1 MLAGVALVSATLLMI
16 ELALTRIFSVV
27 MYYHFAFLAISI
39 ALFGLSASGVFAYLA
54 RTRLERRDLTSLL
67 SAASLVYAATT
78 IVALFFLVRLRV
90 GLNYSRENLLLML
103 TIYALAAL
111 PFFTGGL
118 VITLAIARQS
128 SRINMV
134 YAADL
139 TGAAAG
145 CLILIPLLNRLG
157 APGVVLTAAV
167 MAIAAAVLFAD
178 RARRPRIATIG
189 AAIMLLPLAGQLS
202 GRAGFDVVDTKG
214 HRSDRILF
222 AKWNSF
228 SRIGVYERT
237 HGDWSLSPAYTG
249 PLPDTRYM
257 DIDSAAST
265 PILGLAP
272 DFSNV
277 QYLKYELTA
286 LAYHLKESQGSGP
299 KAEGF
304 NALVIGPGGGR
315 DLVSA
320 LVFGARHVDGVEINP
335 IIADDVMR
343 GQFREFSG
351 GIYTHPRVRIVV
363 DDGRSFVRRTPDRYD
378 VIQASLVDTWAATA
392 AGAYTLTENTLYTV
406 EAFDDYLDH
415 LTDEGVL
422 TMTRW
427 VFDGLRLVSL
437 AQAAAEKRGWSAA
450 DRIAIVRHQRVATF
464 LFKRT
469 PFTARELAT
478 LHDVSARLGFEVLYA
493 PSDEESP
500 PVREETVDGTSTGD
514 YGRLI
519 RASDPQHFYAGFRAD
534 IRPTT
539 DDRPF
544 FFHTTKLENQFA
556 VAFGRSMLFGNG
568 LSALL
573 TLLGISGA
581 LVVLFVIGP
590 LAIAGRGAGHPR
602 GWFAWLVYFGALGA
616 GFMLIEV
623 AILQRFVLLLGHP
636 VYSLTV
642 TLFSLLLGTGLGAA
656 WSRRFDQQSLGRTG
670 AIALVTVAGI
680 AIAVI
685 LVVTPLVSWA
695 IPFARTTRMAIAV
708 AMLVPIGLA
717 LGIPMPTGM
726 RLLSARAPQMV
737 AWAWGMNGALSVL
750 GATLA
755 IFIAMNWGF
764 QVTLLAAS
772 ATYLIGLAAFLLAA

>member
-39 ALFGLSASGVFAYLA
+39 ALFGLSASGVFAYLG
-54 RTRLERRDLTSLL
+54 RRWLDRRDLRSLL
-67 SAASLVYAATT
+67 SGASLVYAATT

-90 GLNYSRENLLLML
+90 GLNYSRANLLLML

-128 SRINMV
+128 SRVNTV

-157 APGVVLTAAV
+157 APGVVLTAAIIAV
-167 MAIAAAVLFAD
+167 AAAILFAGSAA
-178 RARRPRIATIG
+178 RARIATIG
-189 AAIMLLPLAGQLS
+189 AVLIALPLAGQIS
-202 GRAGFDVVDTKG
+202 GRATFDVVDTKG
-214 HRSDRILF
+214 HRSDHILF

-237 HGDWSLSPAYTG
+237 HGDWSLSPTYRG

-265 PILGLAP
+265 PILALAP
-272 DFSNV
+272 DLSNV

-286 LAYHLKESQGSGP
+286 LAYHLKSPDFS
-299 KAEGF
+299 
-304 NALVIGPGGGR
+304 ALVIGPGGGR

-320 LVFGARHVDGVEINP
+320 LVFGARHIDGVEINP

-343 GQFREFSG
+343 GQFLEFSG

-427 VFDGLRLVSL
+427 VFDGLRLISL
-437 AQAAAEKRGWSAA
+437 AQAAAEKRGWSVA
-450 DRIAIVRHQRVATF
+450 DRIAIVRYQRVATF

-469 PFTARELAT
+469 PFTPRELAT
-478 LHDVSARLGFEVLYA
+478 LHEVSDRLGFDVLYA
-493 PSDEESP
+493 PSDTDAK
-500 PVREETVDGTSTGD
+500 PVEDEDVDGTSTAD
-514 YGRLI
+514 YARLV
-519 RASDPQHFYAGFRAD
+519 RASDPQQFYAGFHSD

-544 FFHTTKLENQFA
+544 FFHTTKLENQFS

-573 TLLGISGA
+573 TLLGISAA

-590 LAIAGRGAGHPR
+590 LALAGRGAGRPR

-656 WSRRFDQQSLGRTG
+656 WSRRFSLQSLRRTG
-670 AIALVTVAGI
+670 AIALVAIAAI
-680 AIAVI
+680 AIAVVLI
-685 LVVTPLVSWA
+685 ATPLIGWA
-695 IPFARTTRMAIAV
+695 VPFARTTRMAIAV
-708 AMLVPIGLA
+708 ALLVPIGLA
-717 LGIPMPTGM
+717 LGIPMPTGL
-726 RLLSARAPQMV
+726 RLLSSKAPDMV

-772 ATYLIGLAAFLLAA
+772 VTYLIGLGAFLLVSET